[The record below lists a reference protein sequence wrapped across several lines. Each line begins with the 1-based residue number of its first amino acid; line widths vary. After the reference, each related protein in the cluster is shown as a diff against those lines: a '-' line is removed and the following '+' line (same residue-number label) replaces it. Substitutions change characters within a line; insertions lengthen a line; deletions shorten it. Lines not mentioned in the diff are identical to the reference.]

1 MICVN
6 DESNISFLFSSY
18 DISIN
23 ADMSSLNIDE
33 FINVDASLYA
43 TFLLNGTPNTNLL
56 NDSNISL
63 LALTIFVLNYVPKF
77 SNVSAH
83 SISLLS

>member
-1 MICVN
+1 
-6 DESNISFLFSSY
+6 
-18 DISIN
+18 
-23 ADMSSLNIDE
+23 MSSLNIDE

-63 LALTIFVLNYVPKF
+63 LALTMFVLNSIPKF

-83 SISLLS
+83 SISLSSESIRVDVLNVTNAFFSE